1 MPSRSKE
8 CSSIT
13 GDCHRDGD
21 HDDND
26 DDDDAIDDDDDDD
39 DDDDVDDDEDEDD
52 DDDDWN
58 ECGRMFL
65 PHWMGKLESWQQ
77 GGEISRSLD
86 NLILQ
91 YRHINIS
98 FLFQY
103 LQYLSSCL
111 SSSSLMT

>member
-1 MPSRSKE
+1 MIGE
-8 CSSIT
+8 
-13 GDCHRDGD
+13 
-21 HDDND
+21 ND
-26 DDDDAIDDDDDDD
+26 DDDNIVDGRCDGKCVHDDDDDDD

-58 ECGRMFL
+58 DCGQMFL

-86 NLILQ
+86 NFILQ

-98 FLFQY
+98 FVFQY